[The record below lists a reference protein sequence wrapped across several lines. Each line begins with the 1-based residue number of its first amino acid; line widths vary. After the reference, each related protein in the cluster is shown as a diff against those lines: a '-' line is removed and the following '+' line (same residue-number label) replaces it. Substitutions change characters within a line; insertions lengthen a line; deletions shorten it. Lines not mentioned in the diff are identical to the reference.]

1 MEVGI
6 QDTLIVKE
14 GFQIQENLLLAEPNK
29 HHKHEDKV
37 FGQGCSVAWYDSRG
51 GGNT

>member
-29 HHKHEDKV
+29 HQARFVRKRSP
-37 FGQGCSVAWYDSRG
+37 FS
-51 GGNT
+51 